1 MSKYS
6 MSMDLNVLEHLGINL
21 YSSIPPVL
29 SEVVAN
35 SYDADATKVNISIH
49 KGSEPVITILDNGN
63 GMSLSDIND
72 KYLKVGY
79 RKRDSGEKL
88 SPHFKRLVMGRKG
101 IGKLSLFS
109 IANRIEVHTKRKD
122 EDGEAFVIE
131 RDKLEQVIRAGAST
145 FSPREEPFDP
155 SLLGE
160 SGTFIKLSE
169 LKKGV
174 AQSETYLR
182 RNIARR
188 FSLISTEDNPF
199 EIQINGNPVS
209 ITDRGYIDKVN
220 YVWLIGEYNVNRLG
234 DNRNLLEDPIQLKG
248 DLAEGYKVCGWI
260 GSVSKPSDLKKEDAS
275 NNKISI
281 IVRGKLAQEDIL
293 SSFSEGGVYASYLV
307 GEICADFL
315 DEDDLP
321 DVATSNRQ
329 QIKDT
334 DERYTALQAFVQ
346 KILKRIQGDWTKL
359 RNETNVKKGQSDIP
373 ELKEWFDTLQ
383 GDSKRQAERI
393 FQTIENSTID
403 DDDLDK
409 KRELYGYGILAFER
423 LRIADNLSA
432 LEKLDSTDMLEQFGS
447 VFSRMQDVEAALY
460 YDIASQRV
468 SVLKQLT
475 AFCDANS
482 KEKILQKHLFNHL
495 WLLDSSWERAT
506 EGSERLESSVTKEFN
521 EVSESLTE
529 EERKAGIDIRYM
541 NVAGKHIIIE
551 LKRYRMTYSY
561 DVYDATKQIAKYRD
575 ALMKCLR
582 AMEPKSTPHIETLLI
597 VGPDAFDGTSPEQ
610 IEKSLESVDA
620 RMVRYDQLIENA
632 ERSYSDYLEANKEA
646 SKIRSI
652 VDKLI

>member
-1 MSKYS
+1 

-35 SYDADATKVNISIH
+35 SYDADATEVNISIN
-49 KGSEPVITILDNGN
+49 KGPDPVITILDNGN
-63 GMSLSDIND
+63 GMSLSDINE

-79 RKRDSGEKL
+79 RKRDSGEAL
-88 SPHFKRLVMGRKG
+88 SSHFKRPVMGRKG

-109 IANRIEVHTKRKD
+109 IADRIEVHTKCK
-122 EDGEAFVIE
+122 EDAGEAFVIE
-131 RDKLEQVIRAGAST
+131 RDELEQVIRDGAST

-174 AQSETYLR
+174 SQSETYLR

-220 YVWLIGEYNVNRLG
+220 YVWFIGEYDVKRLG
-234 DNRNLLEDPIQLKG
+234 NNTNLLEKPIQLEG
-248 DLAEGYKVCGWI
+248 DLEKGYKVCGWI
-260 GSVSKPSDLKKEDAS
+260 GSVSKPSDLKNDDAS

-281 IVRGKLAQEDIL
+281 IVRGKLAQEDVL

-334 DERYTALQAFVQ
+334 DERYIALQAFVQ

-359 RNETNVKKGQSDIP
+359 RNDTNVKKGQKDIP
-373 ELKEWFDTLQ
+373 ELKEWFETLK

-475 AFCDANS
+475 AYCDENS
-482 KEKILQKHLFNHL
+482 KEKILQEHLFNHL

-529 EERKAGIDIRYM
+529 EERKARIDIRYK

-551 LKRYRMTYSY
+551 LKRYEMTYKY
-561 DVYDATKQIAKYRD
+561 NIFNAAEQVDKYRN
-575 ALMKCLR
+575 ALQKCLK
-582 AMEPKSTPHIETLLI
+582 AIDPNDTTPIETILI
-597 VGPDAFDGTSPEQ
+597 VGPNAFKDVDSDQ
-610 IEKSLESVDA
+610 IERILQSVGA
-620 RMVRYDQLIENA
+620 RVVRYDQLIENA
-632 ERSYSDYLEANKEA
+632 ETSYSDYLEANKEA

-652 VDKLI
+652 VNKLI

>member
-35 SYDADATKVNISIH
+35 SYDADATKVNISIY
-49 KGSEPVITILDNGN
+49 KEDEPFITILDDGK

-79 RKRDSGEKL
+79 RKRDSGEHL
-88 SPHFKRLVMGRKG
+88 SSHFKRPVMGRKG

-145 FSPREEPFDP
+145 FSPREEPFDS

-160 SGTFIKLSE
+160 SGTYIKLSE

-188 FSLISTEDNPF
+188 FSLISTENNPF

-220 YVWLIGEYNVNRLG
+220 YVWLIGEYDVNRLG
-234 DNRNLLEDPIQLKG
+234 NNTNLSEDPIQLKG

-260 GSVSKPSDLKKEDAS
+260 GSVSKPSDLKTEDAS

-281 IVRGKLAQEDIL
+281 IVRGKLAQEDVL
-293 SSFSEGGVYASYLV
+293 SNFSEGGMYASYLV

-359 RNETNVKKGQSDIP
+359 RNDTNVKKGQRDIP
-373 ELKEWFDTLQ
+373 ELKEWFETLQ

-403 DDDLDK
+403 DDDLNK

-475 AFCDANS
+475 VYCDANS
-482 KEKILQKHLFNHL
+482 KEKILQEHLFNHL

-521 EVSESLTE
+521 EVSDSLTE
-529 EERKAGIDIRYM
+529 DERKARIDIRYK

-551 LKRYRMTYSY
+551 LKRYEMTYKYSIFNAAEQISKY
-561 DVYDATKQIAKYRD
+561 RKALQKCLKTMAPDDAT
-575 ALMKCLR
+575 
-582 AMEPKSTPHIETLLI
+582 PIETILI
-597 VGPDAFDGTSPEQ
+597 VGPNAFKEETPDQ
-610 IEKSLESVDA
+610 IEQTLQSVGA
-620 RMVRYDQLIENA
+620 RMVRYDQLIINA

-652 VDKLI
+652 VNKLI

>member
-35 SYDADATKVNISIH
+35 SYDADATKVNISIY
-49 KGSEPVITILDNGN
+49 KEDDPFITILDDGK

-79 RKRDSGEKL
+79 RKRDSGEHL
-88 SPHFKRLVMGRKG
+88 SSHFKRPVMGRKG

-145 FSPREEPFDP
+145 FSPREEPFVP

-160 SGTFIKLSE
+160 SGTYIKLSE

-188 FSLISTEDNPF
+188 FSLISTENNPF

-220 YVWLIGEYNVNRLG
+220 YVWLIGEYDVNRLG
-234 DNRNLLEDPIQLKG
+234 NNTNLSEDPIQLKG

-281 IVRGKLAQEDIL
+281 IVRGKLAQEDVL

-315 DEDDLP
+315 DEDNLP

-359 RNETNVKKGQSDIP
+359 RNETNVKKGQRDIP
-373 ELKEWFDTLQ
+373 ELKEWFETLQ

-403 DDDLDK
+403 DDDLNK

-475 AFCDANS
+475 VYCDANS
-482 KEKILQKHLFNHL
+482 KEKILQEHLFNHL

-506 EGSERLESSVTKEFN
+506 EGSERLESSVTKEFK
-521 EVSESLTE
+521 EVSDSLTE
-529 EERKAGIDIRYM
+529 EERKARIDIRYK

-551 LKRYRMTYSY
+551 LKRYEMTYKYSIFNAAEQISKY
-561 DVYDATKQIAKYRD
+561 RKALQKCLKTMAPDDAT
-575 ALMKCLR
+575 
-582 AMEPKSTPHIETLLI
+582 PIETILI
-597 VGPDAFDGTSPEQ
+597 VGPNAFKEENPDQ
-610 IEKSLESVDA
+610 IEQTLQSVGA
-620 RMVRYDQLIENA
+620 RMVRYDQLIINA